1 MMVGIREL
9 KAHLSEYIRRAEAG
23 EVVTITDH
31 GRVAAVLCS
40 PQGRLRIEQG
50 IAEGWVKPPAT
61 RGALVPINGFK
72 ATASVAQ
79 ILDED
84 RGD

>member
-1 MMVGIREL
+1 MLVGIREL
-9 KAHLSEYIRRAEAG
+9 KAHLSEYIRRVEAG
-23 EVVTITDH
+23 EVITITDH
-31 GRVAAVLCS
+31 GRVAAVLSS

-50 IAEGWVKPPAT
+50 IAEGWVTPPVRRAPL
-61 RGALVPINGFK
+61 APIKGFK

>member
-1 MMVGIREL
+1 MI
-9 KAHLSEYIRRAEAG
+9 
-23 EVVTITDH
+23 TITDH
-31 GRVAAVLCS
+31 GRVAAVLCA

-50 IAEGWVKPPAT
+50 IAEGWVTPPAT
-61 RGALVPINGFK
+61 RGALVPIKGFK